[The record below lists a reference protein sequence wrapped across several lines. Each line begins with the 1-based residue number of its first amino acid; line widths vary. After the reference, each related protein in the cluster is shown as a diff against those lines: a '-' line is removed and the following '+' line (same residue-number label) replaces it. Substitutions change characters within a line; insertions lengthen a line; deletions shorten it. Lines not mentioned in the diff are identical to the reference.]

1 MKLKNVYI
9 YVALLAL
16 LVVGQASLA
25 AAGTAGIKWLSY
37 DQGMA
42 QGKSQQ
48 KKVFINFYAT
58 WCSFCRMMDTKTFTD
73 AAVIAY
79 LNDNFITVKVDVDQE
94 REVAAQYN
102 IRPLPD
108 MWFISEKGEA
118 IGNKPGYVGAEEMLA
133 VLKFIQTDSYL
144 KMSYQEFLDSQP

>member
-1 MKLKNVYI
+1 MKTKSIHIAVVLA
-9 YVALLAL
+9 ALLFI
-16 LVVGQASLA
+16 GQFSPAPAES
-25 AAGTAGIKWLSY
+25 GGINWHPY
-37 DQGMA
+37 DEGMA
-42 QGKSQQ
+42 LGKTQK

-58 WCSFCRMMDTKTFTD
+58 WCSFCKMMDTGTFKD

-79 LNDNFITVKVDVDQE
+79 LNHNFISVRVDVDKE
-94 REVAAQYN
+94 TDVAAQYN

-118 IGNKPGYVGAEEMLA
+118 IGNKPGYMPAEEMLP

-144 KMSYQEFLDSQP
+144 KMTYQKFLDSQP